1 MSSNSSANFHKEIL
15 PNGATLICDRRQIPV
30 ATIFVATRFGSA
42 YEPAEFKG
50 IAHFIEHMIF
60 KGTKKRN
67 QEQITREIEG
77 VGGEINAF
85 TSDQITSI
93 YTKMPKEHFEKGIDV
108 VSDMA
113 FNSVFSPVEI
123 EKERKVIFEEI
134 KRRHDTPPQYV
145 LGKLKEMLYS
155 PPFGLSRLG
164 TVDSLS
170 RAKRNQLLDYYKY
183 YSLDNLIFTVVSDIP
198 REEIRKAVLKHM
210 PKIKRN
216 PLPKVNPIPHLRDHS
231 ELRKDLHQAHIAL
244 GFHAP
249 TFSQKQKYAAEIFD
263 CILGRGMSSR
273 LWQEIR
279 EKRGLAY
286 TVHSYLSQEKDYGFE
301 AIYIGTSKDKLK
313 EVEEIALKQARSL
326 EKVDSK
332 EVEEAKENL
341 IGSHEVSSEKSED
354 IAINLLLNEIAT
366 NAEEYYTYPEK
377 ISGVKLS
384 EVRELAKIRGYAK
397 VTLAPK

>member
-1 MSSNSSANFHKEIL
+1 M
-15 PNGATLICDRRQIPV
+15 PNGATLLYDKRQIPV

-42 YEPAEFKG
+42 YEPVEFKG

-60 KGTKKRN
+60 KGTKKRD
-67 QEQITREIEG
+67 QEQITHEIES

-85 TSDQITSI
+85 TSDQITSV
-93 YTKMPKEHFEKGIDV
+93 YAKMPKEHFEKGIDV

-113 FNSVFSPVEI
+113 FNSVFSLAEI

-134 KRRHDTPPQYV
+134 KRRHDSPPQYV

-164 TVDSLS
+164 TIDSLS
-170 RAKRNQLLDYYKY
+170 RAKRKQLLDYYKY
-183 YSLDNLIFTVVSDIP
+183 YSLDNLIFAVVGDVP
-198 REEIRKAVLKHM
+198 KEEVKRAVLKHM
-210 PKIKRN
+210 PKIKKN
-216 PLPKVNPIPHLRDHS
+216 PLPQVNPIPHLRDHS

-249 TFSQKQKYAAEIFD
+249 TFSQRKRYAAEIFD

-301 AIYIGTSKDKLK
+301 AIYVGTSKDKLK

-341 IGSHEVSSEKSED
+341 IGSHEVASEKSDD

-366 NAEEYYTYPEK
+366 NAEEYYKYPER
-377 ISGVKLS
+377 ISDVKLS
-384 EVRELAKIRGYAK
+384 EVRELAKIKGYAK
-397 VTLAPK
+397 VTLAPR

>member
-1 MSSNSSANFHKEIL
+1 
-15 PNGATLICDRRQIPV
+15 
-30 ATIFVATRFGSA
+30 
-42 YEPAEFKG
+42 
-50 IAHFIEHMIF
+50 
-60 KGTKKRN
+60 
-67 QEQITREIEG
+67 
-77 VGGEINAF
+77 
-85 TSDQITSI
+85 
-93 YTKMPKEHFEKGIDV
+93 
-108 VSDMA
+108 
-113 FNSVFSPVEI
+113 
-123 EKERKVIFEEI
+123 
-134 KRRHDTPPQYV
+134 
-145 LGKLKEMLYS
+145 
-155 PPFGLSRLG
+155 
-164 TVDSLS
+164 
-170 RAKRNQLLDYYKY
+170 LDYYKY

-198 REEIRKAVLKHM
+198 REEVRRAVLKHM

-216 PLPKVNPIPHLRDHS
+216 PLPRIKPILHLKNHS

-301 AIYIGTSKDKLK
+301 AIYVGTSKDKLK

-341 IGSHEVSSEKSED
+341 IGSHEVASEKSED

-366 NAEEYYTYPEK
+366 NAEEYYTYPERV
-377 ISGVKLS
+377 SNVKLS